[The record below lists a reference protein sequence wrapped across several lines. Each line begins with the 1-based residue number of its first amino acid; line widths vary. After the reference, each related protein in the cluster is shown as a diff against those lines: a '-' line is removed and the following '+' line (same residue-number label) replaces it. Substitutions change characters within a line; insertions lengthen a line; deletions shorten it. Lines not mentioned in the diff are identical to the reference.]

1 MIDLIFQGIMINS
14 EKIDSVMKRM
24 NKNNTKN
31 AIMMGLLA
39 IDIYLITKAIKEH
52 DKRINNIETKLKEIE
67 SKGE

>member
-31 AIMMGLLA
+31 AIMMSLLA

>member
-1 MIDLIFQGIMINS
+1 MIDLIFQSIMINS

-39 IDIYLITKAIKEH
+39 IDIYLITKAIKEY

>member
-31 AIMMGLLA
+31 AIMIGLIA
-39 IDIYLITKAIKEH
+39 IDIYLITKAVKEH

>member
-14 EKIDSVMKRM
+14 EKIDSVMKRI

>member
-14 EKIDSVMKRM
+14 EKIDSIMKRM

-52 DKRINNIETKLKEIE
+52 DRRINNIETKLKEIE

>member
-31 AIMMGLLA
+31 AIIMGLLA
-39 IDIYLITKAIKEH
+39 IDIYLITKTIKEH

>member
-1 MIDLIFQGIMINS
+1 MIDLIFQSIMINS

>member
-52 DKRINNIETKLKEIE
+52 DRRINNIETKLKEIE

>member
-31 AIMMGLLA
+31 AIMIGLIA
-39 IDIYLITKAIKEH
+39 IDIYLITKAVKSMIKEL
-52 DKRINNIETKLKEIE
+52 IILKL
-67 SKGE
+67 S

>member
-31 AIMMGLLA
+31 AIMIGLMA
-39 IDIYLITKAIKEH
+39 IDIYLITKAVKEH

>member
-14 EKIDSVMKRM
+14 EKIDSIMKRM

-39 IDIYLITKAIKEH
+39 IDIYLITKAIKEY

>member
-39 IDIYLITKAIKEH
+39 IDIYLITKAIKEY

>member
-39 IDIYLITKAIKEH
+39 IDIYLITKAIKEY
-52 DKRINNIETKLKEIE
+52 DKKINNIETKLKEIE

>member
-14 EKIDSVMKRM
+14 EKIDSIMKRM